1 MNITIRHEQ
10 QNDCRIAEEVTR
22 EAFWNLYCPGANEH
36 YMVHT
41 LRKHSDFMP
50 ELSFVIELDG
60 RLVGSIFYT
69 RAKVIREDG
78 SSMDTVSFGPVSIH
92 PDFHR
97 RGLGRALISHSIQ
110 AAKDAGHRA
119 IIIGGFR
126 YHYEPYG
133 FVGAKKYGIA
143 MPDGKYYTGIMAL
156 PLFEGA
162 LDEAQGQVR
171 FSAALYPDKSG
182 FDAYDATFPE
192 KEKCVLPCQGEFN
205 KAAAEIDTRVLF

>member
-1 MNITIRHEQ
+1 MNITIRREQ
-10 QNDCRIAEEVTR
+10 PDDYRTTEEVTR

-36 YMVHT
+36 YLVHT
-41 LRKHSDFMP
+41 LRKHPDFMP
-50 ELSFVIELDG
+50 DLSFVIELDG

-69 RAKVIREDG
+69 RSKVVQENSGGVDV
-78 SSMDTVSFGPVSIH
+78 VSFGPVSIH

-97 RGLGRALISHSIQ
+97 KGLGRALITHSIQ
-110 AAKDAGHRA
+110 AAKDSGQRA

-162 LDEAQGQVR
+162 LDDAQGQVH
-171 FSAALYPDKSG
+171 FSAALYPDESG
-182 FDAYDATFPE
+182 LDAYDATFPE
-192 KEKCVLPCQGEFN
+192 KERRVLPCQEKFA
-205 KAAAEIDTRVLF
+205 KASTEIDTRVSF